1 MAKKVAF
8 IKIVTSDRDVIEN
21 INYACLSD
29 DAKINLFNE
38 LYFCKSVAYDDD
50 FVMTAILIKEEK

>member
-8 IKIVTSDRDVIEN
+8 IKIVTNECEAIEN

-29 DAKINLFNE
+29 DAKINLFGE
-38 LYFCKSVAYDDD
+38 LYFCNSVTYDDD
-50 FVMTAILIKEEK
+50 FIMTAILIREG